1 MVPTIHNHKARRDY
15 FITETYEA
23 GIELKGTE
31 VKSLRNARASID
43 EAFARVERGQCWL
56 YNAHINPYEF
66 GNRYNV
72 DPLRPRRLLLHK
84 KEIDRLAGQLNTKGM
99 ALVPLK
105 IYFTK
110 SFAKVLLGLGKGKSA
125 DRQTRNPETQ
135 DRRPRNPAG
144 DAQCAKRKGLT
155 GPHEPLAAEEITLRQ
170 NSRRTTFSPFTSSVT
185 RSDSIFSTVAP
196 LM

>member
-23 GIELKGTE
+23 GMELKGTE

-43 EAFARVERGQCWL
+43 EAFARVERNQCWL

-66 GNRYNV
+66 GNRNNV

-84 KEIDRLAGQLNTKGM
+84 KEIDKLASQLNVKSM

-110 SFAKVLLGLGKGKSA
+110 GFAKVLLGIGKGKA
-125 DRQTRNPETQ
+125 QYDKRETI
-135 DRRPRNPAG
+135 
-144 DAQCAKRKGLT
+144 KRKT
-155 GPHEPLAAEEITLRQ
+155 AEREINRALRD
-170 NSRRTTFSPFTSSVT
+170 RTKH
-185 RSDSIFSTVAP
+185 RG
-196 LM
+196 

>member
-15 FITETYEA
+15 LITETYEA

-43 EAFARVERGQCWL
+43 EAFARIERGQCWL

-84 KEIDRLAGQLNTKGM
+84 KEIDRLDGQLNAKGM
-99 ALVPLK
+99 ALLPLK

-110 SFAKVLLGLGKGKSA
+110 SFAKVLLGLGKGKAQYDKREALKRKTA
-125 DRQTRNPETQ
+125 DREVQRAVRN
-135 DRRPRNPAG
+135 
-144 DAQCAKRKGLT
+144 AQGRKG
-155 GPHEPLAAEEITLRQ
+155 
-170 NSRRTTFSPFTSSVT
+170 
-185 RSDSIFSTVAP
+185 
-196 LM
+196 

>member
-1 MVPTIHNHKARRDY
+1 MVPTINNHKARRDY

-43 EAFARVERGQCWL
+43 DAFARVERGQCRL
-56 YNAHINPYEF
+56 YNAHISPYEF

-84 KEIDRLAGQLNTKGM
+84 KEIDRLAGQLNAKGM

-110 SFAKVLLGLGKGKSA
+110 SFAKVLLGIGKGKA
-125 DRQTRNPETQ
+125 HYDKRE
-135 DRRPRNPAG
+135 AL
-144 DAQCAKRKGLT
+144 KRKT
-155 GPHEPLAAEEITLRQ
+155 DDREVQRALRDRT
-170 NSRRTTFSPFTSSVT
+170 RRG
-185 RSDSIFSTVAP
+185 
-196 LM
+196 

>member
-43 EAFARVERGQCWL
+43 DAFARVERGQVWL

-72 DPLRPRRLLLHK
+72 DPVRPRRLLLHK
-84 KEIDRLAGQLNTKGM
+84 KEINRLTGHLNAKGV
-99 ALVPLK
+99 ALIPLK

-110 SFAKVLLGLGKGKSA
+110 SFAKVQLGLGKGKTQIDKRETLKRKTA
-125 DRQTRNPETQ
+125 DREIHRALA
-135 DRRPRNPAG
+135 DRT
-144 DAQCAKRKGLT
+144 KR
-155 GPHEPLAAEEITLRQ
+155 
-170 NSRRTTFSPFTSSVT
+170 
-185 RSDSIFSTVAP
+185 RSQS
-196 LM
+196 

>member
-1 MVPTIHNHKARRDY
+1 MASQILNHKARRDY
-15 FITETYEA
+15 LITETYEA

-66 GNRYNV
+66 GNRNNV

-84 KEIDRLAGQLNTKGM
+84 KEIDRLGGQINSQGM
-99 ALVPLK
+99 AIIPLK

-110 SFAKVLLGLGKGKSA
+110 RYAKVQLGIGKGKSQVDKRETLKRKDA
-125 DRQTRNPETQ
+125 DREVQRALS
-135 DRRPRNPAG
+135 DRT
-144 DAQCAKRKGLT
+144 KR
-155 GPHEPLAAEEITLRQ
+155 
-170 NSRRTTFSPFTSSVT
+170 
-185 RSDSIFSTVAP
+185 RS
-196 LM
+196 

>member
-15 FITETYEA
+15 FINETYEA

-43 EAFARVERGQCWL
+43 DAFARVERGQVWL
-56 YNAHINPYEF
+56 FNAHIAAYEF

-84 KEIDRLAGQLNTKGM
+84 REIHRLAGLLNSKGM

-110 SFAKVLLGLGKGKSA
+110 SFAKVQLGVGKGK
-125 DRQTRNPETQ
+125 
-135 DRRPRNPAG
+135 
-144 DAQCAKRKGLT
+144 AQYDKREALKRKT
-155 GPHEPLAAEEITLRQ
+155 CEREIDRTLRD
-170 NSRRTTFSPFTSSVT
+170 RVKH
-185 RSDSIFSTVAP
+185 RS
-196 LM
+196 

>member
-43 EAFARVERGQCWL
+43 EAFARIERGQCWL

-66 GNRYNV
+66 GNRYNA
-72 DPLRPRRLLLHK
+72 DPIRPRRLLLHR
-84 KEIDRLAGQLNTKGM
+84 KEIDRLDSQLNTKGM
-99 ALVPLK
+99 ALLPLK

-110 SFAKVLLGLGKGKSA
+110 SFAKVLLGLGKGKTHIDKRETLKRKTA
-125 DRQTRNPETQ
+125 DREIQRAVRN
-135 DRRPRNPAG
+135 
-144 DAQCAKRKGLT
+144 AQGRKG
-155 GPHEPLAAEEITLRQ
+155 
-170 NSRRTTFSPFTSSVT
+170 
-185 RSDSIFSTVAP
+185 
-196 LM
+196 

>member
-1 MVPTIHNHKARRDY
+1 MPPPILNHKARRDY
-15 FITETYEA
+15 FIDETIEA

-43 EAFARVERGQCWL
+43 DAFARVERDQCWL
-56 YNAHINPYEF
+56 YNAHIAPYEF

-84 KEIDRLAGQLNTKGM
+84 KEIDRLAGQLNVKGK

-110 SFAKVLLGLGKGKSA
+110 SFAKVQLGLGKGKAQYDKRETLKRKTA
-125 DRQTRNPETQ
+125 DREI
-135 DRRPRNPAG
+135 DRALRS
-144 DAQCAKRKGLT
+144 AQK
-155 GPHEPLAAEEITLRQ
+155 Q
-170 NSRRTTFSPFTSSVT
+170 RR
-185 RSDSIFSTVAP
+185 
-196 LM
+196 

>member
-1 MVPTIHNHKARRDY
+1 MAAAINNHKARRDY
-15 FITETYEA
+15 FINETYEA

-43 EAFARVERGQCWL
+43 DAFARVERSQVWL

-84 KEIDRLAGQLNTKGM
+84 KEIDRLASQLGAKSM

-110 SFAKVLLGLGKGKSA
+110 SFAKVLLGIGKGKSQI
-125 DRQTRNPETQ
+125 DKREVL
-135 DRRPRNPAG
+135 
-144 DAQCAKRKGLT
+144 KRKT
-155 GPHEPLAAEEITLRQ
+155 AEREIDRALRD
-170 NSRRTTFSPFTSSVT
+170 RMKRK
-185 RSDSIFSTVAP
+185 
-196 LM
+196 

>member
-1 MVPTIHNHKARRDY
+1 MIPQILNHKARRDY

-31 VKSLRNARASID
+31 VKSLRHARASID

-66 GNRYNV
+66 GNRNNV

-84 KEIDRLAGQLNTKGM
+84 KEIDRLGGQINTQGM
-99 ALVPLK
+99 AVIPLK

-110 SFAKVLLGLGKGKSA
+110 SFAKVQLGVGKGKSQVDKRETLKRKTA
-125 DRQTRNPETQ
+125 DREIQRALR
-135 DRRPRNPAG
+135 DRTK
-144 DAQCAKRKGLT
+144 Q
-155 GPHEPLAAEEITLRQ
+155 
-170 NSRRTTFSPFTSSVT
+170 
-185 RSDSIFSTVAP
+185 RS
-196 LM
+196 

>member
-1 MVPTIHNHKARRDY
+1 MTMAAAINNHKARRDY
-15 FITETYEA
+15 FINETYEA

-43 EAFARVERGQCWL
+43 DAFARVERGQVWL

-84 KEIDRLAGQLNTKGM
+84 KEIDRLASQLGAKSM

-110 SFAKVLLGLGKGKSA
+110 SFAKVLLGIGKGKSQI
-125 DRQTRNPETQ
+125 DKREVL
-135 DRRPRNPAG
+135 
-144 DAQCAKRKGLT
+144 KRKT
-155 GPHEPLAAEEITLRQ
+155 AEREIDRALRD
-170 NSRRTTFSPFTSSVT
+170 RMKRK
-185 RSDSIFSTVAP
+185 
-196 LM
+196 

>member
-1 MVPTIHNHKARRDY
+1 MAATIQNHKARRDY
-15 FITETYEA
+15 FINETCEA

-43 EAFARVERGQCWL
+43 DAFARVERNQVWL

-66 GNRYNV
+66 GNRNNV

-84 KEIDRLAGQLNTKGM
+84 KEIDRLAGQLGNKGM

-110 SFAKVLLGLGKGKSA
+110 SFAKVLLGLGKGKSQI
-125 DRQTRNPETQ
+125 DKRETL
-135 DRRPRNPAG
+135 
-144 DAQCAKRKGLT
+144 KRKT
-155 GPHEPLAAEEITLRQ
+155 AEREIDRALRDRMKRK
-170 NSRRTTFSPFTSSVT
+170 S
-185 RSDSIFSTVAP
+185 
-196 LM
+196 